1 MPIISRFYG
10 VIIKMFYNEGN
21 HHLPHFH
28 AEYGGEKA
36 VFLIDPSKRF
46 KGKLKKRAEA
56 MILEWAE
63 LHREKLIDNY
73 ENARQKKPLNK
84 IRPLDD

>member
-1 MPIISRFYG
+1 MPIISKFYG
-10 VIIKMFYNEGN
+10 IIIKMFHDEGK

-36 VFLIDPSKRF
+36 VFLIAPPIRL
-46 KGKLKKRAEA
+46 KGNVKKRAEA

-63 LHREKLIDNY
+63 RYRKELMNNY
-73 ENARQKKPLNK
+73 ERDMQKKPLNK
-84 IRPLDD
+84 IMPIDD